1 MKFRLFLV
9 FIIGYALSFILLT
22 DLYEDR
28 VLNTLF
34 RVCFALFFLFVIWL
48 VQPKRKIATIR
59 LKEIDEDQYSL
70 GPEK

>member
-22 DLYEDR
+22 DLYDDR

-48 VQPKRKIATIR
+48 VQPKRKNSDDKVKR
-59 LKEIDEDQYSL
+59 D
-70 GPEK
+70 